1 MKAIKFFVAAMAMA
15 FAVNMNAQSTSE
27 MNQNY
32 NRLHVGYAPTDF
44 SAALGEARL
53 HGFSAGW
60 LGGYNVTK
68 GQLPLYVETGL
79 TMNFV
84 AGELRSDCDKMLNFE
99 VPANLTYRYRIP
111 KTQVR
116 LSPYFGFHFKVTALA
131 IDDDAHSYYNLPGTR
146 RFQFGMQVGANVEF
160 NRFYVGAGWNK
171 DFMPLCTGS
180 FPLGEV
186 KTSGLRV
193 NIGVV
198 F

>member
-1 MKAIKFFVAAMAMA
+1 MKAIKFLVAAMAVSLSM
-15 FAVNMNAQSTSE
+15 NMNAQTPSE
-27 MNQNY
+27 VNVNY
-32 NRLHVGYAPTDF
+32 NRIHVGYAPTDF
-44 SAALGEARL
+44 SSSESELRL

-68 GQLPLYVETGL
+68 GQLPLYVESGL
-79 TMNFV
+79 TMNFA
-84 AGELRSDCDKMLNFE
+84 AGELVSGSDKILNFE
-99 VPANLTYRYRIP
+99 VPTNLTYRYRIP

-131 IDDDAHSYYNLPGTR
+131 INEDSNNYFDLDGTR

-171 DFMPLCTGS
+171 DFMPICTAS
-180 FPLGEV
+180 SLLGEI

-193 NIGVV
+193 NIGMT